1 MAKLLSQ
8 ISVVGEGSSPNS
20 KTLARGT
27 PLRDVIRRH
36 KWRLRP
42 FKRFVL
48 PLRNGKRQAVSL
60 IRTITPG
67 MKRSPRI
74 ERCTA
79 RYAGQNGTCAA
90 TRIYPAEPLTWSPDP
105 LRNGASGPRVRFS
118 ETAFVFELSNIDF
131 WGRYG
136 GSGLTADNTVL

>member
-8 ISVVGEGSSPNS
+8 ISVVGEGSSPDSN
-20 KTLARGT
+20 TLARGT

-42 FKRFVL
+42 LKRFVL
-48 PLRNGKRQAVSL
+48 PLRHGKRQAVTL

-74 ERCTA
+74 ERIEHSTA
-79 RYAGQNGTCAA
+79 CYAGHNGNGAA
-90 TRIYPAEPLTWSPDP
+90 AEIYPAESLTWSPDP
-105 LRNGASGPRVRFS
+105 FKNGASHPRAKFS
-118 ETAFVFELSNIDF
+118 EPAYVFELSNIDF

-136 GSGLTADNTVL
+136 G